1 MIDRMDLASGR
12 REKLF
17 EIRPREIAGLR
28 LTLLALSPDGRYYV
42 HSYSRLLS
50 SLYVV
55 EGLR

>member
-1 MIDRMDLASGR
+1 M
-12 REKLF
+12 
-17 EIRPREIAGLR
+17 AGLR
-28 LTLLALSPDGRYYV
+28 LTLLALSPDGDGRYHV